1 MSKKFQLHI
10 NAYVHVWWWNSL
22 ENSVYLPPFLQSYV
36 HQYYVWFHAI
46 LKVKLYHAKQEGRK
60 EGTEREGEKEKK

>member
-1 MSKKFQLHI
+1 MLEINILSKKIQLHI
-10 NAYVHVWWWNSL
+10 NAYVHIWWRNSL
-22 ENSVYLPPFLQSYV
+22 ENSVYLPPF
-36 HQYYVWFHAI
+36 WFHAI